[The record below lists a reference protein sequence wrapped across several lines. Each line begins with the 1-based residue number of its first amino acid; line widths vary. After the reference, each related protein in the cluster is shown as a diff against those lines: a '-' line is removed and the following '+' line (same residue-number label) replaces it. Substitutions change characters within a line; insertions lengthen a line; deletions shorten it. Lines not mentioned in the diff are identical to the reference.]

1 MHMTRFLKLVLT
13 ADSLSCLG
21 MGAALVTAA
30 APLSDLF
37 GLAEG
42 LLFGAGLALLPI
54 GLFILAVAA
63 RKNMAPPFV
72 HAIVAGNVLWVAASA
87 VLAANAAGATMLGTT
102 FVLAQ
107 AAAVAVL
114 TLLETVGAARA
125 RRELATTA

>member
-13 ADSLSCLG
+13 ADALSCLG
-21 MGAALVTAA
+21 MGAALATAA

-37 GLAEG
+37 GLAER
-42 LLFGAGLALLPI
+42 LLLGAGLALLPI
-54 GLFILAVAA
+54 GLFILAVAV
-63 RKNMAPPFV
+63 RKSAALPFV

-87 VLAANAAGATMLGTT
+87 VLAANAAGVTMLGTT

-125 RRELATTA
+125 RRELAMTA